1 VDPEL
6 TYRLV
11 EHKVTAFAY
20 ETLPLPSGRLPL
32 LEPMSAIAGRLEVQV
47 GAHYL
52 ERTAGGRGVL
62 LAGVPGVTRG
72 HVVILGAGTVG
83 RNAAQIAVGMG
94 ARVTVLNRGVD
105 ALIEIE
111 RLLPSVSTEVSTPA
125 VVAEAVAQAD
135 LLVGAVLVAGAQ
147 APRIV
152 CASMVE
158 SMHSGAVI
166 VDVAIDQGGC
176 VETI

>member
-6 TYRLV
+6 TYRLL

-20 ETLPLPSGRLPL
+20 ETLRLPSGRLPL
-32 LEPMSAIAGRLEVQV
+32 LEPMSAIAGRLAVQV

-105 ALIEIE
+105 AL
-111 RLLPSVSTEVSTPA
+111 A
-125 VVAEAVAQAD
+125 V
-135 LLVGAVLVAGAQ
+135 
-147 APRIV
+147 
-152 CASMVE
+152 C
-158 SMHSGAVI
+158 
-166 VDVAIDQGGC
+166 
-176 VETI
+176 